1 MYQYATLLAHACLCI
16 CVCTCAYVYVR
27 ICVYEDVQVYT
38 CVYAHVCVSALVK
51 VFGRIVLCIVC
62 RCRYGVGGYGFVW
75 ASLHVVVC
83 APVILLVC
91 MPTCYASQP
100 RRPAAAAHNPG
111 VDHANPSWVVRCSFL
126 GLVPTARN
134 STTIMVPL
142 RCRGIL
148 KYNYIHC

>member
-1 MYQYATLLAHACLCI
+1 MYQYATLLAHACLCT

-27 ICVYEDVQVYT
+27 ICVYEDVQLYT
-38 CVYAHVCVSALVK
+38 CVYAHVCVSVLVK
-51 VFGRIVLCIVC
+51 VFGRIILCIVC

-100 RRPAAAAHNPG
+100 RRPAAAARNPG
-111 VDHANPSWVVRCSFL
+111 VDNANPFVGRPVLIPRACAHTPEFNYHYGSAWM
-126 GLVPTARN
+126 ARH
-134 STTIMVPL
+134 SQI
-142 RCRGIL
+142 
-148 KYNYIHC
+148 